1 VQRANSLSALFLVF
15 IAEKVWAG
23 GGLATSQIDWWNS
36 LFKTFE
42 IICPENK
49 NTYHENVQKAHQ
61 FKSHHTCKI
70 NCQ

>member
-36 LFKTFE
+36 LFK
-42 IICPENK
+42 K
-49 NTYHENVQKAHQ
+49 N
-61 FKSHHTCKI
+61 
-70 NCQ
+70 